1 LTAELAAGLGLKEG
15 TGVLVADV
23 DPSGAAAR
31 AGIQR
36 GDVIRKIDNED
47 VTNPNALRN
56 KVAMTAPGTEVTLT
70 IVRDGKEQQIKVRLG
85 ELRAA
90 NERGANPSEQEE
102 GLQGTGAR
110 LGITVQPL
118 TPDIARQLG
127 LPRDA
132 TGLVVADVADGGPAA
147 EAGMRPGD
155 VIVQANRQ
163 AVKSTADLQKVLG
176 RGGPTVFLMN
186 RQGRTF
192 FLTLRA

>member
-1 LTAELAAGLGLKEG
+1 
-15 TGVLVADV
+15 
-23 DPSGAAAR
+23 
-31 AGIQR
+31 
-36 GDVIRKIDNED
+36 VIRKIDNED

-56 KVAMTAPGTEVTLT
+56 KVAMTSPGTEVTLT
-70 IVRDGKEQQIKVRLG
+70 IVRDGKEQQIKVKLG
-85 ELRAA
+85 ELRGA
-90 NERGANPSEQEE
+90 NERGGDSEGQEE

-118 TPDIARQLG
+118 TPEIARQLG
-127 LPRDA
+127 LPRDS
-132 TGLVVADVADGGPAA
+132 TGLVVADVAGGGPAA

-155 VIVQANRQ
+155 IIVQANRQ
-163 AVKSTADLQKVLG
+163 EVKSTADLQKVLG